1 MTRFNRYSAPRVL
14 VRLLARLLAVSALS
28 MAGAHL
34 VQAQQPSADT
44 QNNGTTTRAAKKAEL
59 KTLEKN
65 GYQPSADDPHYPQD
79 IQNAEKKANGG
90 GKPTGPMPSAN
101 GQNSQ

>member
-1 MTRFNRYSAPRVL
+1 MNRSIRYHGPRVL
-14 VRLLARLLAVSALS
+14 TRLLAASVLTV
-28 MAGAHL
+28 AGVPL

-59 KTLEKN
+59 KKLEKN

-90 GKPTGPMPSAN
+90 GNPTGPMPSAN